1 MTPLDAAPPPS
12 LRLIVLT
19 NPVEGREDEYND
31 WYSGR
36 HLDDVLAVR
45 GFRAAQ
51 RFVFRPGKLCG
62 DAEFRYLAI
71 YEVDATTVAEAEAA
85 LLAAAADKESMPI
98 SSAMARERAT
108 WWFEAITDNRSKPC

>member
-1 MTPLDAAPPPS
+1 VTS

-19 NPVEGREDEYND
+19 NPVEGRENEFND

-36 HLDDVLAVR
+36 HLDDVLNVA

-51 RFVFRPGKLCG
+51 RFVFRAGKLSANAG
-62 DAEFRYLAI
+62 FQYLAI
-71 YEVDATTVAEAEAA
+71 YEVEGATLEEAEAA
-85 LLAAAADKESMPI
+85 LLAAAARMELMPI

-108 WWFEAITDNRSKPC
+108 WWFEAITDRVEASVD